1 VQSGS
6 LARWAKLLKTERK
19 FEKVTGSKMV
29 SRALGAVAD
38 LVIAQ
43 HGWRGDASAGDLAL
57 HDGLCSEE
65 FTQLDAKVRET
76 PGIHTVRDASYL
88 NWRFLA
94 HPGSE
99 FEILTA
105 RRSGTLVGYAV
116 FSQRGEEA
124 NIADICCTGGPALV
138 ARLMAGVVDILRS
151 RNVVT
156 VSMNAGENHP
166 WNTVFERAGFRKREA
181 SPVITHS
188 PQEPVLFGVDH
199 EIPWYL
205 MQGER
210 DS

>member
-1 VQSGS
+1 MAGAAMPQKAIWLCTMDFVARIYPVGCQSAREHGNS
-6 LARWAKLLKTERK
+6 HSARCVIPELA
-19 FEKVTGSKMV
+19 
-29 SRALGAVAD
+29 
-38 LVIAQ
+38 
-43 HGWRGDASAGDLAL
+43 
-57 HDGLCSEE
+57 
-65 FTQLDAKVRET
+65 
-76 PGIHTVRDASYL
+76 
-88 NWRFLA
+88 FLA

-138 ARLMAGVVDILRS
+138 ARLMSGTVDILKS

-166 WNTVFERAGFRKREA
+166 WNTVFERAGFRKRES

-188 PQEPVLFGVDH
+188 PQEPALFARTTKSPG
-199 EIPWYL
+199 I
-205 MQGER
+205 
-210 DS
+210 